1 MTPWKSLPMPFT
13 ATPSEIL
20 KALIGLPEEQEVQHR
35 KERHMTIPEFVPF
48 SKIPRLNREV
58 IITEKLDGTNGIIH
72 ISEDG
77 VVTAGS
83 RSRWLDDSS
92 AKTDNYGFA
101 KWVKANEEDL
111 KKLGPGYHFG
121 EWWGAGIQ
129 RRYNVPEKRFSLFNI
144 KRWGDAAERPACC
157 DVVPQIHVPTYMN
170 TNISSAAEF
179 AIGLLR
185 AQGSIAA
192 PGFMQPEGI
201 VVYHSACGVLFKVT
215 LEGDDKPKSE

>member
-1 MTPWKSLPMPFT
+1 
-13 ATPSEIL
+13 
-20 KALIGLPEEQEVQHR
+20 
-35 KERHMTIPEFVPF
+35 MTIPEFVPF
-48 SKIPRLNREV
+48 AKIPRLNREV
-58 IITEKLDGTNGIIH
+58 VITEKLDGTNGIIH

-77 VVTAGS
+77 FITAGS
-83 RSRWLDDSS
+83 RSRWLDGSS

-129 RRYNVPEKRFSLFNI
+129 RRYDMTEKKFSLFNI
-144 KRWGDAAERPACC
+144 KRWNEPAERPACC
-157 DVVPQIHVPTYMN
+157 DVVPQIHVPTYLS
-170 TNISSAAEF
+170 TNISAAADF
-179 AIGLLR
+179 AIGMLR

-201 VVYHSACGVLFKVT
+201 VVYHSASGVLLKVT
-215 LEGDDKPKSE
+215 LEGDEKPKGE